1 MTRFFLVIPFVVP
14 FVLMTSAA
22 SAQQNA
28 CTRDAQ
34 RFCRAHL
41 NDGDMAV
48 LACLKQNRARLSKG
62 CVAELVSHG
71 Q

>member
-1 MTRFFLVIPFVVP
+1 MTRFLFVIPFV
-14 FVLMTSAA
+14 LITTSAPA
-22 SAQQNA
+22 QYQSA
-28 CTRDAQ
+28 CSRDAQ
-34 RFCRAHL
+34 RFCRTYL